1 MKKFLL
7 ILLFAI
13 VFCAT
18 EEARE
23 EMLAAQ
29 NEEIIPEEKI
39 DTVEAFL
46 YKADGLLR
54 GIHEQLKR
62 IKEWENVINLLK
74 KGNIDEALKKCKT
87 YTYERKGCN
96 QLIYEVDK
104 RIEK

>member
-23 EMLAAQ
+23 EILAAQ
-29 NEEIIPEEKI
+29 NEVIIPEEKI
-39 DTVEAFL
+39 ETVEEFL

-74 KGNIDEALKKCKT
+74 KDVKDEALKICKRIT
-87 YTYERKGCN
+87 HEIEGCN
-96 QLIYEVDK
+96 QLISEVDK

>member
-46 YKADGLLR
+46 YKADGFLKS
-54 GIHEQLKR
+54 IHNEIKR
-62 IKEWENVINLLK
+62 NGEWDHVINHLK
-74 KGNIDEALKKCKT
+74 KYEKEEALKICKKIT
-87 YTYERKGCN
+87 QEREGCN
-96 QLIYEVDK
+96 QLISEVDK

>member
-46 YKADGLLR
+46 YKADGFLKS
-54 GIHEQLKR
+54 IHNEIKR
-62 IKEWENVINLLK
+62 NGEWDHVINHLK
-74 KGNIDEALKKCKT
+74 KDVKDEALKICKRIT
-87 YTYERKGCN
+87 HEIEGCN
-96 QLIYEVDK
+96 QLISEVDK